1 MLVDNDEV
9 DYDAICTCCENGIG
23 YARRKTMSF
32 AHIYTC
38 GGFEDGVCAIT
49 WTLYPDGRY
58 FEDEDGF
65 GGEKCHEET
74 IYGIIDTDLNFVEPF
89 RPINDVDARLK
100 EIREER
106 RERLAKS
113 NSLFSRLCSGRRRS

>member
-1 MLVDNDEV
+1 MKLNEV
-9 DYDAICTCCENGIG
+9 IKSLKQKIS
-23 YARRKTMSF
+23 RKKGN
-32 AHIYTC
+32 IR
-38 GGFEDGVCAIT
+38 FEVQD
-49 WTLYPDGRY
+49 
-58 FEDEDGF
+58 DGF
-65 GGEKCHEET
+65 VYV
-74 IYGIIDTDLNFVEPF
+74 YGYPALEGRKGVLIDTDLNFVEPF